1 MKTSRHENIV
11 DYISS
16 YIVDDQL
23 WVVMEYMGGGCLT
36 EILEQFEYVQ
46 MTEPQIAY
54 VCLEVLWWNYNCRID
69 KLQTLK
75 ALVYIHSLHRIHR
88 DIKSDNILLG
98 EDGAVKIGK
107 RCR

>member
-1 MKTSRHENIV
+1 MALNRESLKLLITEISIMKTSRHENIV

-54 VCLEVLWWNYNCRID
+54 VCLEVL
-69 KLQTLK
+69 
-75 ALVYIHSLHRIHR
+75 
-88 DIKSDNILLG
+88 
-98 EDGAVKIGK
+98 
-107 RCR
+107 